1 MDEAH
6 MKAKETRERNK
17 AARKAAREAREAEE
31 KLDKAL
37 VVEAMRAVLRD
48 PEATTAQRIYGV
60 AVLEEVQRYHFVPCS
75 VKYPGYDTTPA
86 DIKEKLEALQAED
99 T

>member
-6 MKAKETRERNK
+6 LKAKETRERNK

-31 KLDKAL
+31 KQDKAL
-37 VVEAMRAVLRD
+37 VLEAMRAVLRD
-48 PEATTAQRIYGV
+48 PEATTAQRIYAV
-60 AVLEEVQRYHFVPCS
+60 TVLEEVQRYHFVPCS
-75 VKYPGYDTTPA
+75 MKYPEADAITA
-86 DIKEKLEALQAED
+86 DIKKAFEALQAED